1 MDAFTSGVILREMF
15 NKASD
20 GGSIRTRGGDG
31 GVGSLNGDVAEPL
44 VLGKDTDGSVPTHL
58 SRSLRADRVRI
69 EHIERLE
76 SDLDI
81 AGSGMKAVHAMRAVV
96 PRCNV
101 YVRQRH
107 VERADAVMLERD
119 TM

>member
-1 MDAFTSGVILREMF
+1 MAVPFAPVVVMVLLE
-15 NKASD
+15 ASM
-20 GGSIRTRGGDG
+20 
-31 GVGSLNGDVAEPL
+31 VMLPNPL

-58 SRSLRADRVRI
+58 SRSLRADRVHI
-69 EHIERLE
+69 EQIERLE